1 MNTSSKVKITETVPL
16 FDVADVERS
25 IAFYVDG
32 LGFELQNKWVDDDIL
47 KWCRVQH
54 GDSALMLQKT
64 QGEPPS
70 NRGPGLTLYFICEDA
85 ITAHE
90 EFKERG
96 VPVGEPFV
104 GNNMDVFYFKD
115 PDGYRLSFE
124 SPIRE

>member
-1 MNTSSKVKITETVPL
+1 MNTSKVKITETVPL
-16 FDVADVERS
+16 FDVTDVDKS
-25 IAFYVDG
+25 IEFYVDG
-32 LGFELQNKWVDDDIL
+32 LGFELQDKWVEDDVL
-47 KWCRVQH
+47 RWCRVEH

-64 QGEPPS
+64 QGEPPA

-85 ITAHE
+85 IAAHQ

-96 VPVGEPFV
+96 VQVGEPFV

>member
-1 MNTSSKVKITETVPL
+1 MNTSKVKITQTVPL
-16 FDVADVERS
+16 FDVADVDKS
-25 IAFYVDG
+25 IEFYVDG
-32 LGFELQNKWVDDDIL
+32 LGFELQDKWVEDDVL
-47 KWCRVQH
+47 RWCRVEH

-64 QGEPPS
+64 QGEPPA

-85 ITAHE
+85 KAAHQ

-96 VPVGEPFV
+96 VQVGEPFV

-124 SPIRE
+124 SPIKQE

>member
-1 MNTSSKVKITETVPL
+1 M
-16 FDVADVERS
+16 FDVADVEKS

-32 LGFELQNKWVDDDIL
+32 LGFELQDKWVEDDVL
-47 KWCRVQH
+47 RWCRVEH

-64 QGEPPS
+64 QGEPPA

-85 ITAHE
+85 KSAHQ

-96 VPVGEPFV
+96 VQVGEPFV

>member
-1 MNTSSKVKITETVPL
+1 MNTSKVKITETVPL
-16 FDVADVERS
+16 FDVTDVDKS
-25 IAFYVDG
+25 IEFYVDG
-32 LGFELQNKWVDDDIL
+32 LGFELQDKWVEDDVL
-47 KWCRVQH
+47 RWCRVEH

-64 QGEPPS
+64 QGEPPA

-85 ITAHE
+85 IAAHQ

-96 VPVGEPFV
+96 VQVGEPFV

-124 SPIRE
+124 SPIKK

>member
-1 MNTSSKVKITETVPL
+1 MNTSKVKITQTVPL
-16 FDVADVERS
+16 FDVADVEKS

-32 LGFELQNKWVDDDIL
+32 LGFELQDKWVEDDVL
-47 KWCRVQH
+47 RWCRVQH

-64 QGEPPS
+64 QGEARA
-70 NRGPGLTLYFICEDA
+70 NAGGGLTLYFICEDA
-85 ITAHE
+85 KAAHQ

-96 VPVGEPFV
+96 VQVGEPFV

-124 SPIRE
+124 SPIEK

>member
-1 MNTSSKVKITETVPL
+1 MNTSKVKITETVPL
-16 FDVADVERS
+16 FDVTDVDKS
-25 IAFYVDG
+25 IEFYVDG
-32 LGFELQNKWVDDDIL
+32 LGFELQDKWVEDDVL
-47 KWCRVQH
+47 RWCRVEH

-64 QGEPPS
+64 QGEPPA

-85 ITAHE
+85 IAAHQ

-96 VPVGEPFV
+96 VQVGEPFV

-124 SPIRE
+124 SPIK

>member
-1 MNTSSKVKITETVPL
+1 MNTSKVKITETVPL
-16 FDVADVERS
+16 FDVADVDKS
-25 IAFYVDG
+25 IEFYVDG
-32 LGFELQNKWVDDDIL
+32 LGFKLQDKWVEDDIL
-47 KWCRVQH
+47 KWFRVQH

-64 QGEPPS
+64 QGEPPA

-85 ITAHE
+85 IAAHQ

-96 VPVGEPFV
+96 VQVDEPFV

-124 SPIRE
+124 SPIKK